1 MSRLAALVCTTAL
14 LACVAPQASA
24 APDFREEVVALTNA
38 ERAKAGCGALK
49 RHESLDQAA
58 QGHSADMAEKNYF
71 SHTGQD
77 GSSPFDRIERA
88 GYPKN
93 TGQAENIAA
102 GYPSPSEVV
111 TGWMNSAGHKKNMLN
126 CSYKSIGVGYAHN
139 EGAQWRHYWV
149 QTFGTR

>member
-1 MSRLAALVCTTAL
+1 MSRLTALVCTAVL
-14 LACVAPQASA
+14 LACGAPPASA
-24 APDFREEVVALTNA
+24 DPDFREEVVVLTNA
-38 ERAKAGCGALK
+38 ERAKAGCGALT
-49 RHESLDQAA
+49 RHEALDKAA
-58 QGHSADMAEKNYF
+58 QAHGADMAEKNYF

-77 GSSPFDRIERA
+77 GSSPFDRIARA

-102 GYPSPSEVV
+102 GQPTPSAVV
-111 TGWMNSAGHKKNMLN
+111 QGWMNSAGHKKNMLN

-139 EGAQWRHYWV
+139 AGTRYRHYWV